1 MDNTPNYRQLSPPT
15 EKQPEEYTW
24 AERRGEIHDMIE
36 RAGHYRNIE
45 YSQRELADRYG
56 VVHRTVQKDIDAVNE
71 WIAQHLGAGAKA
83 ELDTLKTRAVLDL
96 IEEGDTAEAYELMR
110 RHYKTLMAAGVKEKA
125 PEKSQVDLNGELTQT
140 HEIGDEARATALDVV
155 RELQEREADE

>member
-15 EKQPEEYTW
+15 DKLPEDFTW
-24 AERRGEIHDMIE
+24 AERRGELYDMIE

-45 YSQRELADRYG
+45 YSQRELGDRYG
-56 VVHRTVQKDIDAVNE
+56 VTHRTIQKDIAAVNA
-71 WIAQHLGAGAKA
+71 WIAEHLGSGAKA

-96 IEEGDTAEAYELMR
+96 IEEGDTAEAYDLMR

-125 PEKSQVDLNGELTQT
+125 PDKHEHLGEIDGFNFT
-140 HEIGDEARATALDVV
+140 INAATDDND
-155 RELQEREADE
+155 QD